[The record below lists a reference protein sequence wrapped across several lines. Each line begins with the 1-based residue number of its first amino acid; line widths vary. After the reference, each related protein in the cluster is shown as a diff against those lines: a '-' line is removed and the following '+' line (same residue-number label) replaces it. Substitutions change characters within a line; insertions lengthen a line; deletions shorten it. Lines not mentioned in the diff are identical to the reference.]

1 MALVGSLLLGI
12 RVALAAVFAM
22 AGTAKL
28 LDGPGTR
35 RSLSEFGV
43 PSRALPVAALL
54 LPLLE
59 LATAV
64 ALIPPGTARWGALA
78 ALALLLGFIGG
89 IANALARGEAPDCH
103 CFGQVHS
110 APAGRSTLV
119 RNTVLAAFAA
129 VVVWKGPGPS
139 ITDWVSARTPAEL
152 VAVAAGAGAIALAGL
167 ALRFWLDRRRLQ
179 DELAA
184 ARAELAALPPGLP
197 VGAHAPRFGLRDLE
211 GERRTLESLL
221 ARGLPVVLVFVSPTC
236 ASCRR
241 LFREIGR
248 WQASLSDRLTVIAIS
263 SGTVAENRPIAGE
276 HGITEMLLQQRSE
289 VLRDYRVRNTPSA
302 LVVAAGGTIA
312 SAAAEGLLTIEPL
325 IRLTLRRGPMV
336 AAAAPVAAERS

>member
-1 MALVGSLLLGI
+1 MPVVGSFLLGI
-12 RVALAAVFAM
+12 RVVLAAVFAV

-28 LDGPGTR
+28 LDRPGTR

-43 PSRALPVAALL
+43 PSGALPVAALL

-64 ALIPPGTARWGALA
+64 ALIPPGSARWGALA

-110 APAGRSTLV
+110 APAGRGTLL
-119 RNTVLAAFAA
+119 RNAVLAALAA
-129 VVVWKGPGPS
+129 VVVLEGPGPS

-152 VAVAAGAGAIALAGL
+152 VAVAVGAAAIALAGL
-167 ALRFWLDRRRLQ
+167 ALRLWLDRRRLQ

-197 VGAHAPRFGLRDLE
+197 IGAEAPRFALRDLH
-211 GERRTLESLL
+211 GEQRTLDSIR

-236 ASCRR
+236 GPCHL

-263 SGTVAENRPIAGE
+263 TGTVAENRPIAGE

-289 VLRDYRVRNTPSA
+289 VSRAYRVPNTPSA
-302 LVVAAGGTIA
+302 VAVAAGGTIA
-312 SAAAEGLLTIEPL
+312 SAAAEGGLTIEPL
-325 IRLTLRRGPMV
+325 IRLTLRRVRTVP
-336 AAAAPVAAERS
+336 AAAPIAAERT